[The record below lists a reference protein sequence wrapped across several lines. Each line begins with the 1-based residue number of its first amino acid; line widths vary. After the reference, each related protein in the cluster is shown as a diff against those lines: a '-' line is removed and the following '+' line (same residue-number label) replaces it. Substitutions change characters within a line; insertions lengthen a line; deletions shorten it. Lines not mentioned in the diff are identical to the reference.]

1 MSEPGAFEQRPAA
14 PAAAESVPESIADN
28 TVRNIQKGMEKGR
41 RQQDLEKAG
50 LVFEKIPKSVY
61 LGMTSEQ
68 RKSRFIGLSGN
79 AQDYLLEQ
87 FDEGEIDES
96 FWKDFDP
103 KQQDALKLLQKF
115 RKEKKKGVDEAADP
129 ENGLS
134 LGDRQENVA
143 PDIDQE
149 GKEFVHDLDRLLQE
163 GRTPNGGL
171 NNIDVVKP
179 LLAIDGMTKK
189 DAVAILKSRDITDQD
204 TVNALTA
211 GLIDGDEEE
220 REMTAEEKAKNEE
233 LQQTNEV
240 LKRQM
245 LDADDRLEKE
255 KDEHP
260 ERADEINAMQRKLR
274 NFSTMFGGFF
284 AEGEP
289 GREYARKGKKWLY
302 YLLVTTIVLLLMEC
316 NLIYKA
322 AAGRKK

>member
-1 MSEPGAFEQRPAA
+1 MSEPGEFAPRTVA
-14 PAAAESVPESIADN
+14 PAAADPAPESIAER
-28 TVRNIQKGMEKGR
+28 TARNIERGMERGR

-50 LVFEKIPKSVY
+50 LTFEKVPKSVF
-61 LGMTSEQ
+61 LGLSNDE
-68 RKSRFIGLSGN
+68 RKARFVGLSGN
-79 AQDYLLEQ
+79 AKDYLLEQ
-87 FDEGEIDES
+87 LTPEERTSVVGLFDEEEWAAIE
-96 FWKDFDP
+96 
-103 KQQDALKLLQKF
+103 KLEEM
-115 RKEKKKGVDEAADP
+115 RKAKKKDLDEAADP

-134 LGDRQENVA
+134 LGDRQENVD

-179 LLAIDGMTKK
+179 LLAVDGMTKK
-189 DAVAILKSRDITDQD
+189 DAIAILKSRDITDQD
-204 TVNALTA
+204 TVDALTA
-211 GLIDGDEEE
+211 GLIDTDEEQ
-220 REMTAEEKAKNEE
+220 REMTEEEKKKNEE
-233 LQQTNEV
+233 MQQTNEV

-245 LDADDRLEKE
+245 LETDDGLEKY

-260 ERADEINAMQRKLR
+260 EEADKINALQRKIR
-274 NFSTMFGGFF
+274 NFSTMFSDFF

-302 YLLVTTIVLLLMEC
+302 YLLVTAIVLLLMEC

-322 AAGRKK
+322 AAGKGKR